1 MTEPTRPTQPVSR
14 ADIEASLRAIQTGVE
29 DKVKSKKTR
38 IIQGASAA
46 AIIVV
51 LLVYL
56 IGRRSGRKRSTVV
69 EIRRV

>member
-1 MTEPTRPTQPVSR
+1 MTDPTRPPKPVSR

-29 DKVKSKKTR
+29 DKVKSKRTR

-46 AIIVV
+46 AIIMV
-51 LLVYL
+51 LLVYF